1 MSVGKVAV
9 TVCSLGG
16 LFCAGWQFLD
26 RSLYRDSEEKDRVV
40 QVFTPAVTPLLLQDA
55 HAYAKKK
62 ATLHWFL
69 VQGWLVKNYS
79 VPCAYEVGPFF
90 RRSSSP
96 SSSRSP
102 STCCS
107 WCSLRSL
114 AC

>member
-55 HAYAKKK
+55 RAYAKK
-62 ATLHWFL
+62 AMLHWFL
-69 VQGWLVKNYS
+69 VQGRLVKNYS
-79 VPCAYEVGPFF
+79 VWHMRMRLAPFSVGPLLP
-90 RRSSSP
+90 R
-96 SSSRSP
+96 
-102 STCCS
+102 
-107 WCSLRSL
+107 LRAL
-114 AC
+114 RQPAAAGAL